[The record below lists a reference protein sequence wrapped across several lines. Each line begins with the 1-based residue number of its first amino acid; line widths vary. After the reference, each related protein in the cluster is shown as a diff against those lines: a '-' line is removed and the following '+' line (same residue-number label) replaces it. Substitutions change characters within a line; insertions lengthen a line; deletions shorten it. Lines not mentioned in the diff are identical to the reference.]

1 MNTLTQ
7 THKGSLFGAI
17 LLVSGCCIG
26 AGMLGIPVLSAMA
39 GFKPSFILFILSWLF
54 MTTTG
59 LLLLEVT
66 LLFKDEVNIVTMA
79 SRTLGFVGKAVA
91 WIAFLFLF
99 YSLMVAYGA
108 ASGELFVDFTKDLTG
123 VVLPNWL
130 GILIMVGIFGLMVYL
145 GTQAADKF
153 NRVLMFGLIATYVL
167 LVALGLSHV
176 NTDYLQHVNWNA
188 ALFMVPVLIVSFGFH
203 NLVPS
208 LTQYLQ
214 HDAKRLR
221 LCFII
226 GSAIPLLV
234 YLTWEFLILGLVPLD
249 GPDGFLASREKGDM
263 ATKALRAA
271 VGSPMIVGLAHYFA
285 FFAIVT
291 SFIGVALSFVDFL
304 ADGLGVKKGPMG
316 RFQMCLLAM
325 VPPFIFAVIYPKIFL
340 DALNIAGGYFAVIL
354 FGILPAL
361 MAWSGRYVQKLHNHY
376 RVPGGRILLVVVIL
390 ISCAVIGIQLTN
402 DLTAVIK

>member
-1 MNTLTQ
+1 MNTHTQ

-39 GFKPSFILFILSWLF
+39 GFEPSVVLFILSWLF
-54 MTTTG
+54 MTITG

-66 LLFKDEVNIVTMA
+66 LLFKEDVNIVSMA
-79 SRTLGFVGKAVA
+79 SRTLGVAGKAVA
-91 WIAFLFLF
+91 WFAFLFLF

-123 VVLPNWL
+123 IVLPNWF
-130 GILIMVGIFGLMVYL
+130 GILIMVAIFGAMVYL

-153 NRVLMFGLIATYVL
+153 NRLLMFGLVGTYVL
-167 LVALGLSHV
+167 LVGLGASYV
-176 NTDYLQHVNWNA
+176 NPEYLQHRNWNA
-188 ALFMVPVLIVSFGFH
+188 ALFMVPVLIVSFGYH

-208 LTQYLQ
+208 LTQYLN

-234 YLTWEFLILGLVPLD
+234 YLTWEYLILGLVPLE
-249 GPDGFLASREKGDM
+249 GPDGFLATREKGDM

-271 VGSPMIVGLAHYFA
+271 VGSPLIVGLAHYFA

-304 ADGLGVKKGPMG
+304 ADGLGVQKGHKG
-316 RFQMCLLAM
+316 RFQMCLLAL

-340 DALNIAGGYFAVIL
+340 DALNIAGGYFAVVL

-361 MAWSGRYVQKLHNHY
+361 MAWSGRYVRKMSTDY
-376 RVPGGRILLVVVIL
+376 RVPGGKILLVAVIL

-402 DLTAVIK
+402 DLIAVSK